1 MLIFVGVLL
10 LLSLVILHEIGHFV
24 AARKAGIDVEEF
36 GIGFPPKVAT
46 LGQKNGTEYTLN
58 ALPLGGF
65 VKLKGEHDSDMEP
78 GSFGSASLP
87 RKVSVMLAGV
97 VMNVFIAMILL
108 TIISLFGVPKVLPNQ
123 FSVES
128 DTTITQ
134 HDVILSIAKDSPA
147 ALATTIAPTT
157 TTEAGEEG
165 MRLEDG
171 DTVRLMRTQHCQLP
185 DSSDASTSSYDV
197 SSVESTGCAFVVTEA
212 SRVRMITETLASLSE
227 TGQPITIT
235 IERDGSLIDFYTTL
249 LTPTEV
255 EASRQQLQICEEE
268 GRSDCEPAKGY
279 LGVIPSD
286 YVKQKAT
293 WSAPIVGVALTGQLF
308 AETMKGVF
316 GIFADLFSGNAG
328 SAGEQVTGVIGIGY
342 VLSDLS
348 NQGFMQVLFLTAVI
362 SVSLAVMNVLPI
374 PALDGGRL
382 FVTLLFRALKK
393 PLTKK
398 TEERINGTGFAL
410 LMVLFLVITILDVQ
424 KFILK

>member
-1 MLIFVGVLL
+1 MLIFLGVLL

-36 GIGFPPKVAT
+36 GLGFPPKVAT
-46 LGQKNGTEYTLN
+46 LGRKNGTEYTLN

-78 GSFGSASLP
+78 GAFGAASLP
-87 RKVSVMLAGV
+87 RKISVMLAGV
-97 VMNVFIAMILL
+97 LMNVLIAIVLL
-108 TIISLFGVPKVLPNQ
+108 SFISLFGVPRVLPNQ
-123 FSVES
+123 FTVAS

-134 HDVILSIAKDSPA
+134 QDVVLSIAKDSPA
-147 ALATTIAPTT
+147 SFATNIVPETE
-157 TTEAGEEG
+157 TEAGEEG
-165 MRLEDG
+165 LHMEDG
-171 DTVRLMRTQHCQLP
+171 DILRMLRTQDCAAP
-185 DSSDASTSSYDV
+185 IGEGDITNGSSDSQQSS
-197 SSVESTGCAFVVTEA
+197 CVVTITEA
-212 SRVRMITETLASLSE
+212 SEVRTATETLASLSA
-227 TGQPITIT
+227 TGQPIVVTV
-235 IERDGSLIDFYTTL
+235 ERDKEMIDFYTTL

-255 EASRQQLQICEEE
+255 EASRQEFQICKDE
-268 GRSDCEPAKGY
+268 GRTDCEPAKGY
-279 LGVIPSD
+279 LGVVPSD

-308 AETMKGVF
+308 AETLKGVF
-316 GIFADLFSGNAG
+316 GIFADLFSGNA
-328 SAGEQVTGVIGIGY
+328 SQAGDQVTGVIGIGY

-382 FVTLLFRALKK
+382 FVTLLFRAMRR

-398 TEERINGTGFAL
+398 TEERIHGTGFAL
-410 LMVLFLVITILDVQ
+410 LMLLFFIITILDVQ
-424 KFILK
+424 KFILN